1 MFQLLGRERGITAM
15 GDKSPE
21 NKEKKNPKSDKNA
34 APAPAPVKK

>member
-15 GDKSPE
+15 GDKSPK
-21 NKEKKNPKSDKNA
+21 NKEKKKPKSDKKA